1 MPETAEQPDDTGG
14 VTARS
19 LADDLRQ
26 RSSDELTALLG
37 QRPDLARPAPGD
49 LTTLAARANT
59 RASAQRALDGLD
71 LAHLRTLEAALVSS
85 TGDQASIAALLGQRS
100 NSALV
105 RDTVAHLV
113 ALALLWRSTDGL
125 QVARSVAESMGDPA
139 GLGAVVPGAP
149 SGHAVRDAVA
159 GLDQHGLAILN
170 ALTWGPAVGML
181 SHDPDPAP
189 GSLSASGQ
197 WLVEHGFL
205 QRIDSSHVALPRQVA
220 LELRGGLL
228 HQKPALTMPAPRQDS
243 RVVDTDIVDAAVG
256 GRAAELLV
264 LAAEVI
270 DVWGTTPPRVLR
282 TGGLAVRDLNK
293 LGAHLEVSTSQ
304 VSWLLEVMHSAGLIA
319 RDESGTGSD
328 TWMPTGE
335 ADDWGEADPG
345 ARWAALAR
353 GWLTTAAAP
362 SLVGN
367 AESGRINVLS
377 TETSWPAGRQLR
389 LDALRALTHLP
400 AGSAPDEDEVTDL
413 LRWHHPL
420 RMQRASAS
428 GNSPRVGVVL
438 REAEWAGVLGRGAL
452 SIPGRLVLDSPT
464 GRSGAGRT
472 PAAHAMEQQ
481 IPAAVDHVL
490 LQADLTAIAPGR
502 LDGPAQSVMRL
513 LSNVES
519 RGGATV
525 YRLTEATLRRP
536 LDAGWSADR
545 VLSELSAISRT
556 GIPQPLEYLVRDVAR
571 RHGVARVGSCSAYVR
586 SDDETLLDRVQSDRA
601 LAILQL
607 RRIAATVLISP
618 VAAATVLDVLRE
630 EQYGPLAEGPD
641 GGVSLA
647 PGRYHR
653 TTKRSRPA
661 VTVSALDPAI
671 AHQIVASMRH
681 GETVRDQHE
690 VADREGRVHSTD
702 PVVTSALLREAAAES
717 MAVWVGYVDD
727 VGGVQQMLIRP
738 HRIEAGRVRATVGDS
753 DRARTLL
760 LHRITGARPAT

>member
-1 MPETAEQPDDTGG
+1 M
-14 VTARS
+14 TARS

-26 RSSDELTALLG
+26 RTSEQLSALLTR
-37 QRPDLARPAPGD
+37 RPDLARPAPGD

-71 LAHLRTLEAALVSS
+71 LAHLQTLEAALVSP

-100 NSALV
+100 NSTLV
-105 RDTVAHLV
+105 RDIIADLV

-125 QVARSVAESMGDPA
+125 HVARAVAESMGDPA
-139 GLGAVVPGAP
+139 GLGPVVPGAP
-149 SGHAVRDAVA
+149 SGSAVREAVA
-159 GLDQHGLAILN
+159 NLDQHGVAILN

-205 QRIDSSHVALPRQVA
+205 QRIDSSHVTLPRQVA
-220 LELRGGLL
+220 LVLREGLL
-228 HQKPALTMPAPRQDS
+228 HHKPALGMPTPREDS
-243 RVVDTDIVDAAVG
+243 RVVDADVVDAAVG

-264 LAAEVI
+264 LTAEVI
-270 DVWGTTPPRVLR
+270 DVWGTTPSRVLR

-293 LGAHLEVSTSQ
+293 LGAHLEISTSQ
-304 VSWLLEVMHSAGLIA
+304 VAWLLEVMHSAGLIA

-335 ADDWGEADPG
+335 ADDWAEADPG

-367 AESGRINVLS
+367 TEAGRINVLS

-389 LDALRALTHLP
+389 RDALRSLTPLAP
-400 AGSAPDEDEVTDL
+400 GSAPDEDEVTDL
-413 LRWHHPL
+413 LRWHHPM

-428 GNSPRVGVVL
+428 GNSPRVAVVL

-452 SIPGRLVLDSPT
+452 SGPGRLVLEQLLEGSST
-464 GRSGAGRT
+464 GVTGGGSAAANMGR
-472 PAAHAMEQQ
+472 H

-513 LSNVES
+513 LSDVES

-525 YRLTEATLRRP
+525 YRLTEATLRRA

-545 VLSELSAISRT
+545 VLSELSTISRT
-556 GIPQPLEYLVRDVAR
+556 VIPQPLEYLVRDVAR

-586 SDDETLLDRVQSDRA
+586 SDDEALLDRVQSDRA

-618 VAAATVLDVLRE
+618 VAATTVLDVLRE

-653 TTKRSRPA
+653 TTKRTRPA
-661 VTVSALDPAI
+661 VTVSALEPAI
-671 AHQIVASMRH
+671 ADQIVASMRH

-702 PVVTSALLREAAAES
+702 PVVTSSLLREAAAES

>member
-1 MPETAEQPDDTGG
+1 MA

-26 RSSDELTALLG
+26 RTSEQLSALLTR
-37 QRPDLARPAPGD
+37 RPDLARPAPGD

-71 LAHLRTLEAALVSS
+71 LAHLQTLEAALVSP

-100 NSALV
+100 NSTWV
-105 RDTVAHLV
+105 RDIIADLV

-125 QVARSVAESMGDPA
+125 HVARAVAESMGDPA
-139 GLGAVVPGAP
+139 GLGPVVPGAP
-149 SGHAVRDAVA
+149 SGQAVRDAVT
-159 GLDQHGLAILN
+159 GLDQHGVAILN

-181 SHDPDPAP
+181 SHDPEPAP

-220 LELRGGLL
+220 IELRDGLL
-228 HQKPALTMPAPRQDS
+228 HHRPALGMPTPREDS
-243 RVVDTDIVDAAVG
+243 RVVDADVVDAAVG

-264 LAAEVI
+264 LTAEVV

-293 LGAHLEVSTSQ
+293 LGAHLEISTSQ
-304 VSWLLEVMHSAGLIA
+304 VAWLLEVMHSAGLIA
-319 RDESGTGSD
+319 RDESGTGGD

-335 ADDWGEADPG
+335 ADDWAEADPG

-367 AESGRINVLS
+367 TEAGRINVLS

-389 LDALRALTHLP
+389 RDALRALTHLAP
-400 AGSAPDEDEVTDL
+400 GSAPDEDEVTDL
-413 LRWHHPL
+413 LRWHHPM

-428 GNSPRVGVVL
+428 GNSPRVAVVL
-438 REAEWAGVLGRGAL
+438 REAEWAGMLGRGAL
-452 SIPGRLVLDSPT
+452 STPGQALLDQLFE
-464 GRSGAGRT
+464 RSGAGVSGGGL
-472 PAAHAMEQQ
+472 AAAAMGRH

-513 LSNVES
+513 LSDVES

-525 YRLTEATLRRP
+525 YRLTEATLRRA

-586 SDDETLLDRVQSDRA
+586 SDDEALLDRVQSDRA

-618 VAAATVLDVLRE
+618 VAATTVLDVLRE

-653 TTKRSRPA
+653 TTKRARPA
-661 VTVSALDPAI
+661 LTVSALEPAI
-671 AHQIVASMRH
+671 ADQIVESMRH

-702 PVVTSALLREAAAES
+702 PVVTSSLLREAAAES

-760 LHRITGARPAT
+760 LHRITGARPAN